1 MAHGCPPLQAGG
13 KPKLKKRTGAVA
25 APAEEKKVG
34 ISSELAAKLNRRRR
48 QQGEA
53 TDGRPRRMADEEMSD
68 PEGS

>member
-1 MAHGCPPLQAGG
+1 M
-13 KPKLKKRTGAVA
+13 A

-48 QQGEA
+48 QQGEV
-53 TDGRPRRMADEEMSD
+53 TDGRPKKVAEDLSDD